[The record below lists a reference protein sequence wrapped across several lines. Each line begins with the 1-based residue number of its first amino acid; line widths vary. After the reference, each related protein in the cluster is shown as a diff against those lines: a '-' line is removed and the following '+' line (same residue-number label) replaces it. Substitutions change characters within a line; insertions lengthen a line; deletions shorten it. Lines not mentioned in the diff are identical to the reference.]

1 MTLADEAQAFCV
13 MPPALRVEN
22 LWKSYSAGVRGC
34 SVRVWALRGC
44 SLHVDLGERV
54 AIVGAR
60 GSGKTT
66 LFQCIAGARRA
77 DAGRIDVVLP
87 IRCCFATLH
96 EHADTVMRM
105 AGQALLLVDGADAS
119 VLPWGR
125 QGATVI
131 ASRDVASVHD
141 LVDRV
146 MLLRDGRLSPLTR
159 TAIRRVAEPAL
170 SPTRGTVVR

>member
-1 MTLADEAQAFCV
+1 
-13 MPPALRVEN
+13 MPPALQIEH

-44 SLHVDLGERV
+44 SLQVDLGERV

-66 LFQCIAGARRA
+66 LVQCIAGVRRA

-87 IRCCFATLH
+87 IRCCFAPSH
-96 EHADTVMRM
+96 QHAGTMARM
-105 AGQALLLVDGADAS
+105 TASALLLVDGADTA
-119 VLPWGR
+119 LPYRGWH
-125 QGATVI
+125 GATVI
-131 ASRDVASVHD
+131 TSRDVASVHD

-146 MLLRDGRLSPLTR
+146 MLLRDGRLSALTR
-159 TAIRRVAEPAL
+159 TAVRRVAEPSL
-170 SPTRGTVVR
+170 SSVRGTVVR